1 VPTAKGA
8 TVAREDTSGAASGV
22 TFFVGV
28 GVGEG
33 VGVGVV
39 LGVGVT
45 VAEGVGVGVSLG
57 VAVGVG
63 VGVTSAVALGVG
75 VGVGKGAASAGD
87 APNHV
92 VTNTAQVTTTATARD
107 VRCLLLTL
115 RSRTIHPP

>member
-1 VPTAKGA
+1 MGA
-8 TVAREDTSGAASGV
+8 TVAREDASGVASGV

-39 LGVGVT
+39 LGVGVGSA
-45 VAEGVGVGVSLG
+45 VVEGVGVGVSLA